1 MPVGDWTPAELG
13 MWDLNGDGNITQ
25 ADLDLANAYGLTTI
39 ASAIQQLLSGATFGE
54 GADLDFEVEEAMEE
68 VAGVDTSG
76 LAGDEGSAILAELN
90 QPTIPNS
97 LESVT
102 EISNLGTV
110 SYSGVTNWQAVPGG
124 FQPLPPVAGGRKRLH
139 QISQFHGGINQRSS
153 PRDISAIECQEAI
166 NVSFN
171 EIGRIKLCGNAYYT
185 ENSITFAARGNNC
198 LPGFG
203 LFQFTAPADQD
214 GNAGSEVITLVGDG
228 GEIDAH
234 SAGGG
239 TDTGFID
246 METSNTGGEAPIIYA
261 SGNGVYVADASFLNP
276 RKARIYVDRDDKNET
291 VVGWSSATGL
301 PLINAPTSDNENAAP
316 AGQVTIQSGNTDVAS
331 STNGSLEVNIGNVDT
346 GTWNG
351 DYLFYVSWLFD
362 GRCETQLTPIG
373 QDEFTNNTLRL
384 NPSLTHTNSAPLGGD
399 KRIEG
404 GRIYFKKE
412 DTKERYLLAEF
423 SLKDG
428 VRGALDTTFT
438 QWTIGSN
445 IHDLLDTDRLVF
457 VDPPEIDTYFSL
469 NQYSAEELY
478 PPSDDSTA
486 EDGATSTAI
495 TGEAALILKYKA
507 VTTGPDG
514 VIYVGNVQFNGR
526 DMPDTMMCSM
536 PGKPGLFPQYNTYD
550 SPSSDGSPIRA
561 LASFGDQILQFKENG
576 LYVINVAAGSP
587 NTTQFFAES
596 IYRDCGV
603 FNQCQV
609 FTTSFGVIFVNK
621 FGVFIYD
628 GSKVISLTGGK
639 FNWIESSNITEA
651 ISNTSDAAF
660 PSIGYDPRSQ
670 DIIVLK
676 NVGDDAT
683 DDDDGAWVYSMVT
696 QAWTELNLAII
707 NANGRRFSN
716 MIITSKGFLSM
727 TTTASANLQ
736 NYNHAPNTA
745 FTITYQTKD
754 IDFGTPTQ
762 TKKIMKIYVT
772 YKGDASAM
780 YFTYGANGDTT
791 PTEAMTNSE
800 GGDQYLT
807 NAGTTDHNV
816 AIYTLNSHPANLKSI
831 QLKVTGTCE
840 TDVEIN
846 DISILYRPRPIK

>member
-1 MPVGDWTPAELG
+1 MPNPDGTFTTSEIG
-13 MWDLNGDGNITQ
+13 MYDLNGDLDITQ
-25 ADLDLANAYGLTTI
+25 ADLDLANAYGLTSI
-39 ASAIQQLLSGATFGE
+39 ASAIEQLLAGVAGE
-54 GADLDFEVEEAMEE
+54 DIGFDIEEAMEE

-139 QISQFHGGINQRSS
+139 QMSQFHGGINQRSS

-185 ENSITFAARGNNC
+185 ENSITFAARSNNC

-239 TDTGFID
+239 TDVAWID
-246 METSNTGGEAPIIYA
+246 METSDTGASAPIIYA

-301 PLINAPTSDNENAAP
+301 PLINAPTSKNDDAAE
-316 AGQVTIQSGNTDVAS
+316 AGKVTIQSDSTDILS
-331 STNGSLEVNIGNVDT
+331 TTNGSLEVNMYPVSSG
-346 GTWNG
+346 GWSG

-373 QDEFTNNTLRL
+373 QDQFVDNSLRL
-384 NPSLTHTNSAPLGGD
+384 NPSITHTNAAPLGGD

-404 GRIYFKKE
+404 GRIYWKE
-412 DTKERYLLAEF
+412 AGTKERYLLAEF
-423 SLKDG
+423 NLKDG

-478 PPSDDSTA
+478 APSDDSTA
-486 EDGATSTAI
+486 EDATGGTAI
-495 TGEAALILKYKA
+495 AGVAALI
-507 VTTGPDG
+507 
-514 VIYVGNVQFNGR
+514 
-526 DMPDTMMCSM
+526 
-536 PGKPGLFPQYNTYD
+536 
-550 SPSSDGSPIRA
+550 
-561 LASFGDQILQFKENG
+561 
-576 LYVINVAAGSP
+576 
-587 NTTQFFAES
+587 
-596 IYRDCGV
+596 
-603 FNQCQV
+603 
-609 FTTSFGVIFVNK
+609 
-621 FGVFIYD
+621 
-628 GSKVISLTGGK
+628 
-639 FNWIESSNITEA
+639 
-651 ISNTSDAAF
+651 
-660 PSIGYDPRSQ
+660 
-670 DIIVLK
+670 
-676 NVGDDAT
+676 
-683 DDDDGAWVYSMVT
+683 
-696 QAWTELNLAII
+696 
-707 NANGRRFSN
+707 
-716 MIITSKGFLSM
+716 
-727 TTTASANLQ
+727 
-736 NYNHAPNTA
+736 
-745 FTITYQTKD
+745 
-754 IDFGTPTQ
+754 
-762 TKKIMKIYVT
+762 
-772 YKGDASAM
+772 
-780 YFTYGANGDTT
+780 
-791 PTEAMTNSE
+791 
-800 GGDQYLT
+800 
-807 NAGTTDHNV
+807 
-816 AIYTLNSHPANLKSI
+816 
-831 QLKVTGTCE
+831 
-840 TDVEIN
+840 
-846 DISILYRPRPIK
+846 